1 MPSSA
6 EFDVSIGQAQM
17 ILFGRRSSRVVL
29 HKKLVPIGIC
39 FGVLLSLTAVP
50 FMGCQ
55 QRKSPPSA
63 KDGFLRWRQFP
74 PEDDE
79 DFEPVLRLG
88 SHSKTSQ
95 ASSPEKVVL
104 KRPRFYSTELEIREK
119 LLVVVLTSPQTVDS
133 FGAAV
138 NRTLSRHPN
147 KLIFYSCASDG
158 DTSAAAAAVNV
169 PSVVQLPGT
178 KCDYLASHALR
189 HLSVKNTAKDFD
201 FLFLMRDSTYVNGE
215 KLVSI
220 ATHVSVNVE
229 VFLGRASNGVCDL
242 DAGLLLSNEVLKKAL
257 RNLDSCLDG
266 KSEVLDDHI
275 ARCIAKASGV
285 SCNDIYQE
293 QPFYSFNIEKDFG
306 YVPDPATLTTRK
318 DFSAVVTVYPVLTSK
333 YFYRLHHHFSLYN
346 LHKVTRQI
354 AYTEKQIADVAIHL
368 PNDTMGRA
376 EWPLGVEPML
386 KPSNRFDVIRS
397 VYFNDT
403 HLFWKTD
410 SEVSSLISGAEKLS
424 IEDLKISA
432 KEFLLNSF
440 PKNNLTIIST
450 VDGYRRFD
458 PTRGL
463 SYMMHLLLRNETS
476 NSETY
481 RTLELLR
488 PLGKS
493 EVISMPYVT
502 EHTRII
508 MVLFVKEKELDHVAV
523 FIEEYAKT
531 CLEKNDNSMLLLAF
545 LQPAGVPD
553 IFGNIRSFAVSSSN
567 RFRKSNAKLATI
579 SIRIPEDR
587 RVPSDFAL
595 IDLVV
600 RKLPQDSLILLCQTG
615 MEIRMDYL
623 NRVRMNT
630 IAGVQVFLPIPF
642 TQFHPI
648 ITEQDPV
655 APTFLEL
662 KRENGFFDSN
672 NFKHFSFYVSD
683 YWRHRALI
691 AKEVPLAH
699 SSTDLTAG
707 HYHDLTFGIVELFLV
722 SKQLHLLR
730 AVEPELRVRYI
741 WRDCGDEPN
750 LRAAENCKLSRLY
763 SVGNRGQQAKF
774 LASQATPA
782 VADSDVPSSS

>member
-1 MPSSA
+1 
-6 EFDVSIGQAQM
+6 M

-39 FGVLLSLTAVP
+39 CGILLSLTAVP

-55 QRKSPPSA
+55 RRKSPPSA
-63 KDGFLRWRQFP
+63 KDGFLLWQSAP
-74 PEDDE
+74 VDDE
-79 DFEPVLRLG
+79 DFEPVLRLD
-88 SHSKTSQ
+88 SRSKTSQ
-95 ASSPEKVVL
+95 ANSPEKVAL

-119 LLVVVLTSPQTVDS
+119 LLVVVLTSPETVET

-147 KLIFYSCASDG
+147 KMIFYSCASDG
-158 DTSAAAAAVNV
+158 EISATALGA
-169 PSVVQLPGT
+169 PSVLQLPGT
-178 KCDYLASHALR
+178 KCDSLASHVLK
-189 HLSVKNTAKDFD
+189 HLGGKNTAKDFD
-201 FLFLMRDSTYVNGE
+201 FVFLMRDSTYVNGE

-229 VFLGRASNGVCDL
+229 VFLGRPANGACDL
-242 DAGLLLSNEVLKKAL
+242 DAGLLLSNGVFKKVLG
-257 RNLDSCLDG
+257 NIDSCLAEKG
-266 KSEVLDDHI
+266 EILDDHI
-275 ARCIAKASGV
+275 AQCIANVSGIPC
-285 SCNDIYQE
+285 SDIFQD
-293 QPFYSFNIEKDFG
+293 QPFYSLNLDKDLG
-306 YVPDPATLTTRK
+306 YIPDPATLTTRK
-318 DFSAVVTVYPVLTSK
+318 DFSAVVTLYPVLTSK

-346 LHKVTRQI
+346 LQKVKRQI
-354 AYTEKQIADVAIHL
+354 AFTEKQIADVAIHL

-376 EWPLGVEPML
+376 EWPLGVEPTL

-403 HLFWKTD
+403 HLFWKAD
-410 SEVSSLISGAEKLS
+410 NEVTSLISGAEKLS

-432 KEFLLNSF
+432 KEFLQHYF
-440 PKNNLTIIST
+440 PKNNLTIVST
-450 VDGYRRFD
+450 VDGYRKFD

-463 SYMMHLLLRNETS
+463 SYVMHLLLWNETS
-476 NSETY
+476 SAKTY
-481 RTLELLR
+481 RTLEFLR

-531 CLEKNDNSMLLLAF
+531 CLEKNDNTMLLLAF

-553 IFGNIRSFAVSSSN
+553 VFGNIRSFAVSSSN
-567 RFRKSNAKLATI
+567 RFRRSNAKLATI

-615 MEIRMDYL
+615 MEIRTDYL

-630 IAGVQVFLPIPF
+630 VSGVQVFLPVPF
-642 TQFHPI
+642 TQYHPV

-655 APTFLEL
+655 APAVLEL

-699 SSTDLTAG
+699 SSTDLTAD

-741 WRDCGDEPN
+741 WRDCSDEPN
-750 LRAAENCKLSRLY
+750 LRAAENCKLSRLF

-774 LASQATPA
+774 LASQITTPA
-782 VADSDVPSSS
+782 ALDLSPGS

>member
-1 MPSSA
+1 M
-6 EFDVSIGQAQM
+6 V
-17 ILFGRRSSRVVL
+17 LFGRRSSRVVL
-29 HKKLVPIGIC
+29 HKKLVPVGIC
-39 FGVLLSLTAVP
+39 FGILLSLTAVP

-63 KDGFLRWRQFP
+63 KDGFLSWQQSAP
-74 PEDDE
+74 VDDE
-79 DFEPVLRLG
+79 DFEPVLRLDG
-88 SHSKTSQ
+88 HSKTSQ
-95 ASSPEKVVL
+95 ANSPEKVAL

-119 LLVVVLTSPQTVDS
+119 LLVVVLTSPETVET

-138 NRTLSRHPN
+138 NRTLSGHPN
-147 KLIFYSCASDG
+147 KLIFYACASDG
-158 DTSAAAAAVNV
+158 DSSPAVLSA
-169 PSVVQLPGT
+169 PSVLQLPGT
-178 KCDYLASHALR
+178 KCDSLAYHVLR

-201 FLFLMRDSTYVNGE
+201 FVFLMRDSTYVNGE

-229 VFLGRASNGVCDL
+229 VFLGRSTNGACDL
-242 DAGLLLSNEVLKKAL
+242 DAGMLLSNGVFKKVLG
-257 RNLDSCLDG
+257 NLDSCLVG
-266 KSEVLDDHI
+266 TGEILDDHI
-275 ARCIAKASGV
+275 AQCIAKVSGV
-285 SCNDIYQE
+285 PCSDVFQE
-293 QPFYSFNIEKDFG
+293 QPFYSFNLEKDFG

-318 DFSAVVTVYPVLTSK
+318 DFSAVVTLYPVLTSK

-346 LHKVTRQI
+346 LQKVKRQI
-354 AYTEKQIADVAIHL
+354 AFTEKQIADVAIHL
-368 PNDTMGRA
+368 PNDTIGRA
-376 EWPLGVEPML
+376 EWPLGVEPTL
-386 KPSNRFDVIRS
+386 KPSNRFDIIRS

-410 SEVSSLISGAEKLS
+410 TEVTSLISGAEKLS
-424 IEDLKISA
+424 IEDLKTSA
-432 KEFLLNSF
+432 KEFLVSSF
-440 PKNNLTIIST
+440 PKNNLTLLST
-450 VDGYRRFD
+450 VDGYRKFD

-463 SYMMHLLLRNETS
+463 SYVMHLLLWNETS
-476 NSETY
+476 KAETY
-481 RTLELLR
+481 RTLEFLR

-493 EVISMPYVT
+493 EIIGMPYVT

-523 FIEEYAKT
+523 FIEEYAKS
-531 CLEKNDNSMLLLAF
+531 CLEKNDNTMLLLAF

-553 IFGNIRSFAVSSSN
+553 VFGNIRSFAVSSSN

-600 RKLPQDSLILLCQTG
+600 RKLPQDSLILLCQAG
-615 MEIRMDYL
+615 MEIRTDYL

-630 IAGVQVFLPIPF
+630 VSGVQVFLPIPF
-642 TQFHPI
+642 TQYHPI

-655 APTFLEL
+655 APAFLEL

-699 SSTDLTAG
+699 SSTDLTAD
-707 HYHDLTFGIVELFLV
+707 HYHGLTFGIVELFLV
-722 SKQLHLLR
+722 SKQVHLLR

-741 WRDCGDEPN
+741 WRDCSDEPN

-774 LASQATPA
+774 LASQTTSA
-782 VADSDVPSSS
+782 VTGSDVSPSS

>member
-1 MPSSA
+1 
-6 EFDVSIGQAQM
+6 M

-29 HKKLVPIGIC
+29 HKKLVPLGIC
-39 FGVLLSLTAVP
+39 FGILLSLTAVP

-63 KDGFLRWRQFP
+63 KDGFLSWQQSAP
-74 PEDDE
+74 VDDE
-79 DFEPVLRLG
+79 DFEPVLRLDG
-88 SHSKTSQ
+88 HSKTSQ
-95 ASSPEKVVL
+95 ANSPEKVAL

-119 LLVVVLTSPQTVDS
+119 LLVVVLTSPETIET

-138 NRTLSRHPN
+138 NRTLSGHPN
-147 KLIFYSCASDG
+147 KLIFYACASDG
-158 DTSAAAAAVNV
+158 DSSAAALSA
-169 PSVVQLPGT
+169 PSVLQLPGT
-178 KCDYLASHALR
+178 KCDSLASHVLR
-189 HLSVKNTAKDFD
+189 HLSMKNTAKDFD
-201 FLFLMRDSTYVNGE
+201 FVFLMRDSTYVNGE

-229 VFLGRASNGVCDL
+229 VFLGRSTNGACDL
-242 DAGLLLSNEVLKKAL
+242 DAGLLLSNGVFKKVLG
-257 RNLDSCLDG
+257 NLDSCLVG
-266 KSEVLDDHI
+266 TGEILDDHI
-275 ARCIAKASGV
+275 AQCIAKVSGV
-285 SCNDIYQE
+285 PCSDVFQE
-293 QPFYSFNIEKDFG
+293 QPFYSLNLEKDFG

-318 DFSAVVTVYPVLTSK
+318 DFSAVVTLYPVLTSK

-346 LHKVTRQI
+346 LQKVKRQI
-354 AYTEKQIADVAIHL
+354 AFTEKQIADVAIHL

-376 EWPLGVEPML
+376 EWPLGVEPTL
-386 KPSNRFDVIRS
+386 KPSNRFDIIRS

-410 SEVSSLISGAEKLS
+410 NEVTSLISGAEKLS
-424 IEDLKISA
+424 IEDLK
-432 KEFLLNSF
+432 
-440 PKNNLTIIST
+440 T
-450 VDGYRRFD
+450 
-458 PTRGL
+458 
-463 SYMMHLLLRNETS
+463 
-476 NSETY
+476 
-481 RTLELLR
+481 
-488 PLGKS
+488 
-493 EVISMPYVT
+493 
-502 EHTRII
+502 
-508 MVLFVKEKELDHVAV
+508 
-523 FIEEYAKT
+523 
-531 CLEKNDNSMLLLAF
+531 
-545 LQPAGVPD
+545 
-553 IFGNIRSFAVSSSN
+553 SN

-615 MEIRMDYL
+615 MEIRTDYL

-630 IAGVQVFLPIPF
+630 VSGVQVFLPIPF
-642 TQFHPI
+642 TQYHPI
-648 ITEQDPV
+648 ITEQDPI
-655 APTFLEL
+655 APAFLEL

-699 SSTDLTAG
+699 SSTDLTAD

-722 SKQLHLLR
+722 SKQVHLLR

-741 WRDCGDEPN
+741 WRECSDEPN

-774 LASQATPA
+774 LASQTTPA
-782 VADSDVPSSS
+782 VAGSDVSPSS

>member
-1 MPSSA
+1 
-6 EFDVSIGQAQM
+6 M

-29 HKKLVPIGIC
+29 HKKLVPVGIC
-39 FGVLLSLTAVP
+39 CGILLSLTAVP

-63 KDGFLRWRQFP
+63 KDGFLLWQSAP
-74 PEDDE
+74 VDDE
-79 DFEPVLRLG
+79 DFEPVLHLDA
-88 SHSKTSQ
+88 HSKTSQ
-95 ASSPEKVVL
+95 ANSPEKVVL

-119 LLVVVLTSPQTVDS
+119 LLVVVLTSPETIET
-133 FGAAV
+133 FGVAV

-147 KLIFYSCASDG
+147 KLIFYSCASEG
-158 DTSAAAAAVNV
+158 DSSSVAFSA
-169 PSVVQLPGT
+169 PSVLQLPGAR
-178 KCDYLASHALR
+178 CDSLASHVLR

-201 FLFLMRDSTYVNGE
+201 FVFLVRDSTYVNGE

-229 VFLGRASNGVCDL
+229 VFLGRSESGACDL
-242 DAGLLLSNEVLKKAL
+242 EAGLLLSNGVLKKVL
-257 RNLDSCLDG
+257 GNLDSCFVEKG
-266 KSEVLDDHI
+266 EILDDNI
-275 ARCIAKASGV
+275 AHCIAKVSGV
-285 SCNDIYQE
+285 PCRDVFQE
-293 QPFYSFNIEKDFG
+293 QPFYSLNLERDFG
-306 YVPDPATLTTRK
+306 YIPDPSTLTTRK
-318 DFSAVVTVYPVLTSK
+318 DFSAVVTLYPVLTSK

-346 LHKVTRQI
+346 LQKVKRQI
-354 AYTEKQIADVAIHL
+354 AFTEKQIADVAIHL

-376 EWPLGVEPML
+376 EWPLGVEPTL

-410 SEVSSLISGAEKLS
+410 NEVTSLISGAEKLS
-424 IEDLKISA
+424 IEDLKTSA
-432 KEFLLNSF
+432 KEFLLHSF
-440 PKNNLTIIST
+440 PKNNLTIVST
-450 VDGYRRFD
+450 VDGYRKFD

-463 SYMMHLLLRNETS
+463 SYIMHLLLWNETS
-476 NSETY
+476 SAETY
-481 RTLELLR
+481 RTLEFLR

-531 CLEKNDNSMLLLAF
+531 CLEKNDNTMLLLAF

-553 IFGNIRSFAVSSSN
+553 LFGNIRSFAVTSSN
-567 RFRKSNAKLATI
+567 RFRRSNAKLATI

-587 RVPSDFAL
+587 RIPSDFAL

-615 MEIRMDYL
+615 MEIRTDYL

-630 IAGVQVFLPIPF
+630 VSGVQVFLPIPF
-642 TQFHPI
+642 TQYHPI
-648 ITEQDPV
+648 ITEQDPT
-655 APTFLEL
+655 APAFLEL
-662 KRENGFFDSN
+662 KRETGFFDSN

-699 SSTDLTAG
+699 SSTDLTAD

-741 WRDCGDEPN
+741 WRDCSDEPN

-774 LASQATPA
+774 LASQTTTPA
-782 VADSDVPSSS
+782 AVAGMDLSPGS